1 MIKIFDPK
9 NGKYPFFI
17 HCCPHTGPDFPYPT
31 HTHGL
36 SEIGMPEFLFDP
48 LAFGADGNAGRIN
61 KAFEF
66 FIRPENDRLF
76 QSILSGQIVML
87 SSGELHP
94 PAASEPYVYC
104 FREVTPGFQAVIEA
118 YGSKIGELAPPMRFI
133 QIWVDGDDYALTDEY
148 YLGGVTE

>member
-1 MIKIFDPK
+1 MFDPK
-9 NGKYPFFI
+9 TGMYPYTI
-17 HCCPHTGPDFPYPT
+17 HGCPHIKPDFPYPT

-36 SEIGMPEFLFDP
+36 TEIGMPEFLFDP

-66 FIRPENDRLF
+66 FIRPENDHLF
-76 QSILSGQIVML
+76 QSILSGQIVKL
-87 SSGELHP
+87 LSGELHP
-94 PAASEPYVYC
+94 PAADEPYVYC
-104 FREVTPGFQAVIEA
+104 FREVTSDFQAVIEA

-148 YLGGVTE
+148 YLGGKK